1 MSLYREW
8 TKKIEEQQSTGTY
21 GEFFKSYISLEKE
34 AYEEILEKEQKEL
47 AGTVKELADGFSMD
61 PVTFMGFLDG
71 INTSLSEEL
80 DLEQLNEDSAIT
92 LTIDYEKLYYN
103 MLKAKADWLYTLP
116 QWDKLLSGEKRREIR
131 LKLHADSRITVEK
144 IGRNDPCPCGS
155 GKKYKKCCGR

>member
-103 MLKAKADWLYTLP
+103 MLKARLTGCIHCP
-116 QWDKLLSGEKRREIR
+116 SGTSCFPVRREGNT
-131 LKLHADSRITVEK
+131 SET
-144 IGRNDPCPCGS
+144 PCGQP
-155 GKKYKKCCGR
+155 YYR